1 MFENSNKPIN
11 PYAPVGQD
19 NSYGFRQP
27 SYEEVKWDHDNKPAP
42 TAASGWAGHTPS
54 LYETM
59 THTNNFKNRYQKW
72 LDLGLIDINQL
83 AAAAQS
89 GNVLSE
95 NVYNTMGDK
104 RQSQM
109 LEAERLAE
117 AGDVATA
124 AGIFN
129 EAWNY
134 GVKNQRRSNPLGM
147 KLLKGGL
154 GIAAGAL
161 TGGFGAGLLGNAAA
175 TSGTALGSLGSAA
188 LSAGFT
194 GAGALAARNN
204 TPKQP
209 TTSFPRD
216 PNITALRNNRNSGQ
230 LQGSERQI
238 ANRAASEAAAARG
251 YSNGGQFTQANP
263 GYTHTGGQN
272 TNGAPQGGYTRNT
285 TNNGKKLFQI

>member
-19 NSYGFRQP
+19 NSYGFHQP

-42 TAASGWAGHTPS
+42 TAASGWTGNAGHTPS

-175 TSGTALGSLGSAA
+175 TSSTALGTIGSGA
-188 LSAGFT
+188 LTAGFT
-194 GAGALAARNN
+194 GAGALAARDNM
-204 TPKQP
+204 PKYQ
-209 TTSFPRD
+209 TRAVRAN
-216 PNITALRNNRNSGQ
+216 PNISALRNNRNIEQ
-230 LQGSERQI
+230 LQRMQ
-238 ANRAASEAAAARG
+238 
-251 YSNGGQFTQANP
+251 NGFTQ
-263 GYTHTGGQN
+263 GGRYTKAGIEN
-272 TNGAPQGGYTRNT
+272 TNGGGEYSRNT
-285 TNNGKKLFQI
+285 NQNGKQRLSA